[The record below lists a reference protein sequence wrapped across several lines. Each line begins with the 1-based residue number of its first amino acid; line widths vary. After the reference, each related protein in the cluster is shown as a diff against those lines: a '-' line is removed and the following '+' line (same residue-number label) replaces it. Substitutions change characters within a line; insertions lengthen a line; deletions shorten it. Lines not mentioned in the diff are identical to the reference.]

1 MSSNVLVLQ
10 HLVQDGAY
18 RVRAL
23 TRDPTHH
30 RAKSLLSLG
39 PQGHV
44 ELVQGSAMC
53 EATMLKLFEG
63 ADGAFVNL
71 DGSAM
76 GEKRETYWGIR
87 IFELAMTAKI
97 KHCEYRVGR
106 EANEAHRMNEDLL
119 VFLIL
124 CLRF

>member
-1 MSSNVLVLQ
+1 M
-10 HLVQDGAY
+10 VQDGAY

-23 TRDPTHH
+23 TRDPTHR
-30 RAKSLLSLG
+30 RAKNLLSLG
-39 PQGHV
+39 PEMV

-53 EATMLKLFEG
+53 EATVSKLFEG

-71 DGSAM
+71 DGFAL

-97 KHCEYRVGR
+97 KHCEYTLARDG
-106 EANEAHRMNEDLL
+106 
-119 VFLIL
+119 
-124 CLRF
+124 